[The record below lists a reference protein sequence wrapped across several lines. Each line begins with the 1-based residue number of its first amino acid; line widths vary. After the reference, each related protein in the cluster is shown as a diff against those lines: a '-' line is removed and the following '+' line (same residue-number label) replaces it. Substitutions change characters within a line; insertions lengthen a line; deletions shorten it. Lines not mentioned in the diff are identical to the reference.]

1 MYGKREGQRYRLWK
15 KLAIIRVIFKMFLV
29 VMPYPFFVAISDNI
43 NQVRLTTDLCLV
55 IFFSF
60 FVILGRPSLSLI
72 SSGMMASLWQLGNF
86 NVGRQLSIRFSYF
99 CMSYK
104 QRH

>member
-1 MYGKREGQRYRLWK
+1 
-15 KLAIIRVIFKMFLV
+15 
-29 VMPYPFFVAISDNI
+29 MPYPFFVAISDNT
-43 NQVRLTTDLCLV
+43 NQISLTTDLCLV
-55 IFFSF
+55 IDFSF
-60 FVILGRPSLSLI
+60 FVILDHLSLSLI

-86 NVGRQLSIRFSYF
+86 SVGRQLPIGFSYF